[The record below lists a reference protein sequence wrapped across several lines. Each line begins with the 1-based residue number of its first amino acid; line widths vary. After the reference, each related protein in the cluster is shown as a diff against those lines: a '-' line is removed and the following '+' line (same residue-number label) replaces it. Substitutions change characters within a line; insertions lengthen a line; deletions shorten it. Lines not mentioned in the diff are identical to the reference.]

1 MSMRSSVAG
10 DTIRMQRLFQLPK
23 ERNQDA
29 ESMRQTRDKAFRD
42 QAAAYEERQLQLL
55 RQAFDNQDQDKS
67 DTLDL
72 AEVRVCLVATGLSGK
87 NEPERQEVR
96 RILWSLDRLEF
107 TFEDFSQIIVPQ
119 VRSSLLDLRSSWLI
133 QLFANVDTY
142 GRHCL
147 SIDDA
152 LNALRRLGTQ
162 VSEDVRDEVVRGF
175 MYRNSN
181 EFFHSTAEP
190 CLDVNAFT
198 SFVCILQEHTERDKY
213 EQHQKVVQSYC
224 LSQEQLIQFHHDLV
238 DLYSQF
244 HEYDPVRGKYGSPS
258 DSLREEQV
266 LIVLRESGY
275 MPKTKARQDKV
286 TVMVRDAKRYDG
298 TLTFP
303 DFLNII
309 HKLRE
314 QDRERLR
321 HLFETR
327 CNSWATGLLALTD
340 IYDVLP
346 DCGLAPRTMDERYE
360 VRSLLEEFD
369 EEGQGILSREECV
382 IVVQL
387 LARKFRLIQHER
399 ERQYVI
405 SAGWTEL
412 HFAEFRQAFWSFDED
427 MSEVLERDELMKAV
441 ELLRGSYAVG
451 ADSSGGLDLML
462 TALGIDP
469 AKEVK
474 VNFLTFL
481 RMLKMLDETETRRQ
495 QGVILGFTVERTD
508 NLYTLFQAFEP
519 ENDGKTSR
527 ATLELMF
534 SNIKIEINRMQQEDI
549 MRMVQQEPL
558 QVEFNSFLR
567 LMKVLDGF
575 MEVADLDLE
584 PCLVEMERW
593 SDRHNEDVIK
603 AQSGELHAV
612 TKRTSPVH

>member
-1 MSMRSSVAG
+1 MGG
-10 DTIRMQRLFQLPK
+10 DSLRMQRLFHQPK
-23 ERNQDA
+23 VRNQDTEA
-29 ESMRQTRDKAFRD
+29 SRQLREKAFRE
-42 QAAAYEERQLQLL
+42 QAAAYEEKQLNLL
-55 RQAFDNQDQDKS
+55 RQSFDNQDQDKS

-72 AEVRVCLVATGLSGK
+72 AEVRACLVATGLNGK
-87 NEPERQEVR
+87 NEAERQEIR
-96 RILWSLDRLEF
+96 SILWSLDQLEF
-107 TFEDFSQIIVPQ
+107 SFEDFSEIIVPQ
-119 VRSSLLDLRSSWLI
+119 IRASLHDCRSSWLI

-142 GRHCL
+142 GKRCI

-162 VSEDVRDEVVRGF
+162 VSDDVRDEVVRCF
-175 MYRNSN
+175 MFRTSN
-181 EFFHSTAEP
+181 EFFQSSSEAF
-190 CLDVNAFT
+190 LDVHAFT
-198 SFVCILQEHTERDKY
+198 TFVCILQEFTERDKY
-213 EQHQKVVQSYC
+213 EQHQKIVQTYG
-224 LSQEQLIQFHHDLV
+224 LTQEQLTQFHHDLV

-275 MPKTKARQDKV
+275 MPKTKVRQDKV
-286 TVMVRDAKRYDG
+286 AMMVRELKRYDG

-303 DFLNII
+303 DFLSII

-327 CNSWATGLLALTD
+327 CASWASGLLNLTD

-369 EEGQGILSREECV
+369 EEGQGVLSREECV

-405 SAGWTEL
+405 SAGWTEG

-451 ADSSGGLDLML
+451 ADAGGGLDLML
-462 TALGIDP
+462 TALGMDP
-469 AKEVK
+469 AKPVQ
-474 VNFLTFL
+474 VNFLNFL

-495 QGVILGFTVERTD
+495 QGVIVGFTVERTD

-534 SNIKIEINRMQQEDI
+534 SNIKLEITINKLQYEDF
-549 MRMVQQEPL
+549 MRMIKQEPL
-558 QVEFNSFLR
+558 QVEFSSFLR

-575 MEVADLDLE
+575 MEAVDMDVE
-584 PCLVEMERW
+584 PCMVEMQRW
-593 SDRHNEDVIK
+593 TDKHNEDIMK
-603 AQSGELHAV
+603 AQSGDRHAV
-612 TKRTSPVH
+612 TQRSSPVH